1 MGSAVKASEAP
12 TARRAHARCALQSLA
27 MLAPSSAYVA
37 SALLAVGASEAFTAE
52 PINKQTAGNSSPLTV
67 QSRRTI
73 QPSHTYYC
81 RTAYYASPE
90 RTPVD
95 ELVVSTEVYAD
106 PEEVY
111 EFLLDFPGYARYS
124 KYLDDVETIQGDGG
138 PGTRYALH
146 FAWWKITYTAH
157 SRVTGVEPPERID
170 WEITKDIDAGGCW
183 RVTPATS
190 ETDSGGSSVCEV
202 ALEVE
207 FDPGSASPD
216 ALDLP
221 RLVSFDWVVKKA
233 VPLIRSEAERV
244 VQRAVRDLEGST
256 RDVDLDVYVDSERI

>member
-1 MGSAVKASEAP
+1 M
-12 TARRAHARCALQSLA
+12 
-27 MLAPSSAYVA
+27 
-37 SALLAVGASEAFTAE
+37 
-52 PINKQTAGNSSPLTV
+52 
-67 QSRRTI
+67 
-73 QPSHTYYC
+73 
-81 RTAYYASPE
+81 
-90 RTPVD
+90 D

-124 KYLDDVETIQGDGG
+124 KYLREVRTMSGDGG
-138 PGTRYALH
+138 PGTRYALT

-157 SRVTGVEPPERID
+157 SLVTDVEPPERID

-183 RVTPATS
+183 RVTPG
-190 ETDSGGSSVCEV
+190 TDPSGDDAASTDAAPADTDRRPCEV

-207 FDPGSASPD
+207 FDPGSASSD

-233 VPLIRSEAERV
+233 VPLIRGEAERV
-244 VQRAVRDLEGST
+244 VQRAVRDLEGSN
-256 RDVDLDVYVDSERI
+256 REVDLDVAVDSERI

>member
-1 MGSAVKASEAP
+1 M
-12 TARRAHARCALQSLA
+12 
-27 MLAPSSAYVA
+27 
-37 SALLAVGASEAFTAE
+37 
-52 PINKQTAGNSSPLTV
+52 
-67 QSRRTI
+67 
-73 QPSHTYYC
+73 
-81 RTAYYASPE
+81 
-90 RTPVD
+90 D

-106 PEEVY
+106 PEDVY

-124 KYLDDVETIQGDGG
+124 KYLDDVETVRGDGG
-138 PGTRYALH
+138 PGTRYALR

-157 SRVTGVEPPERID
+157 SRVTGVEPPERIE
-170 WEITKDIDAGGCW
+170 WEITKDIDAGGRW
-183 RVTPATS
+183 RVTPLEPDGGD
-190 ETDSGGSSVCEV
+190 ETDVSPTCEV

-221 RLVSFDWVVKKA
+221 RLVSFDWVLKKA
-233 VPLIRSEAERV
+233 IPLIRTEAERV

>member
-1 MGSAVKASEAP
+1 
-12 TARRAHARCALQSLA
+12 
-27 MLAPSSAYVA
+27 
-37 SALLAVGASEAFTAE
+37 
-52 PINKQTAGNSSPLTV
+52 
-67 QSRRTI
+67 
-73 QPSHTYYC
+73 
-81 RTAYYASPE
+81 
-90 RTPVD
+90 VD

-124 KYLDDVETIQGDGG
+124 KYLEAVRTIEGDGG
-138 PGTRYALH
+138 PGTRYALR

-183 RVTPATS
+183 RVTPVADAD
-190 ETDSGGSSVCEV
+190 EGAGGDAPACEV

-221 RLVSFDWVVKKA
+221 RLVSFDWVLKKA

-256 RDVDLDVYVDSERI
+256 RTVDLDVYVDSERI

>member
-1 MGSAVKASEAP
+1 
-12 TARRAHARCALQSLA
+12 
-27 MLAPSSAYVA
+27 
-37 SALLAVGASEAFTAE
+37 
-52 PINKQTAGNSSPLTV
+52 
-67 QSRRTI
+67 
-73 QPSHTYYC
+73 
-81 RTAYYASPE
+81 
-90 RTPVD
+90 VD

-124 KYLDDVETIQGDGG
+124 KYLDGVRTIEGDGG
-138 PGTRYALH
+138 PGTRYALR

-183 RVTPATS
+183 RVTPV
-190 ETDSGGSSVCEV
+190 TDADGGENAGDSPVCEV

-221 RLVSFDWVVKKA
+221 RLVSFDWVLKKA

-256 RDVDLDVYVDSERI
+256 RTVDLDVYVDSERI

>member
-1 MGSAVKASEAP
+1 M
-12 TARRAHARCALQSLA
+12 
-27 MLAPSSAYVA
+27 
-37 SALLAVGASEAFTAE
+37 
-52 PINKQTAGNSSPLTV
+52 
-67 QSRRTI
+67 
-73 QPSHTYYC
+73 
-81 RTAYYASPE
+81 
-90 RTPVD
+90 
-95 ELVVSTEVYAD
+95 STEVYAD
-106 PEEVY
+106 AEEVY

-124 KYLDDVETIQGDGG
+124 KYLDDVRTVEGDGG
-138 PGTRYALH
+138 PGTRYALR

-183 RVTPATS
+183 RVTPTEQDHESDGDAA
-190 ETDSGGSSVCEV
+190 DSPVCEV

-256 RDVDLDVYVDSERI
+256 RNVDLDVSVDSERI

>member
-1 MGSAVKASEAP
+1 M
-12 TARRAHARCALQSLA
+12 
-27 MLAPSSAYVA
+27 
-37 SALLAVGASEAFTAE
+37 
-52 PINKQTAGNSSPLTV
+52 
-67 QSRRTI
+67 
-73 QPSHTYYC
+73 
-81 RTAYYASPE
+81 
-90 RTPVD
+90 
-95 ELVVSTEVYAD
+95 YAD
-106 PEEVY
+106 PEAVY

-124 KYLDDVETIQGDGG
+124 KYLDDVRTIEGDGG
-138 PGTRYALH
+138 PGTRYALR
-146 FAWWKITYTAH
+146 FAWWKVTYTAH

-183 RVTPATS
+183 RVTPTEPEPGS
-190 ETDSGGSSVCEV
+190 DGNESGDPACEV

-233 VPLIRSEAERV
+233 VPLIRTEAERV

-256 RDVDLDVYVDSERI
+256 RNVDLDVYVDSEQI